1 MGPPPD
7 PPWLCHGAVL
17 PCPCLPRNGALELPG
32 AKPKCSFQPSG
43 YVLERETLG
52 KEACILQEDFQL
64 PDHSSLEALAPLQD
78 KAAKPAHPYCIPT
91 HILNPSA
98 CPHCIPMH
106 VLHPS
111 ACPHCI
117 PVHVLTASQCMSYIS
132 VHVLLHPNVHPPA
145 TQYTSSYIPVHALTA
160 SHCTFSLHPTAHT
173 YCIPSSCIP
182 VCVLLHLNAHLHY
195 ILLSRLTA
203 P

>member
-17 PCPCLPRNGALELPG
+17 PCPCAAQKRGAG
-32 AKPKCSFQPSG
+32 AAWGKAQMLSCFCCSFQPSG
-43 YVLERETLG
+43 YVLERENLG

-98 CPHCIPMH
+98 CPHCIP
-106 VLHPS
+106 
-111 ACPHCI
+111 
-117 PVHVLTASQCMSYIS
+117 VHLLTASQCMSYIS